1 MAVSSIGTQNSKAAK
16 AAFMLGYDAM
26 LERLAPEKII
36 FYGNVPDE
44 CRGDIIRIKAFTDK
58 FKEAKVNGR

>member
-1 MAVSSIGTQNSKAAK
+1 
-16 AAFMLGYDAM
+16 MLGYDAM

-44 CRGDIIRIKAFTDK
+44 CRGNIVRIKAFTDK